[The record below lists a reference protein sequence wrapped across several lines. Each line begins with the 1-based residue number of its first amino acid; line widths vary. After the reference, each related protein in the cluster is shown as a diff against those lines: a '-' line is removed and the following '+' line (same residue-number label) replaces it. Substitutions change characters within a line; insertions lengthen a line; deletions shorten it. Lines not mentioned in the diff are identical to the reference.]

1 VAGITRR
8 ELLQRAVILAGSGIL
23 CGRPYAW
30 AARDPEVGGSRKRLI
45 VIFLRGAVDGLSMVV
60 PYGDPRYYGA
70 RPTIALP
77 RPGSEGG
84 VLALDGHF
92 GLHPAL
98 ASLLPLWRDGTLAFV
113 HACGSPDPSRS
124 HFDAQ
129 DYMESGTPGIKTTP
143 DGWMNRLLAL
153 LPGART
159 ATAAVSVGPTV
170 PRILSGRRPVT
181 NLSLGPRAAHPLP
194 LDRPRVA
201 SAFDRLYQGTD
212 PLSQAYRQGRAAHQH
227 FAAELTDEMQA
238 ADNGAPSPVG
248 FGNEAT
254 QLARLLVRD
263 TTIRLVFL
271 ALSGWDT
278 HVNQGVSD
286 GYLANHLR
294 PLGEGI
300 KNLVDGL
307 GAAYADTVIVLVSEF
322 GRTVRENG
330 NAGTD
335 HGHGNVLWVLGGNIR
350 GRAVYGRWPGLA
362 DAALYQ
368 ERDLAVTTDF
378 REVIAVIL
386 RSHLGLD
393 PRQVEAV
400 FPHAPTP
407 AESLQ
412 RLVRV

>member
-1 VAGITRR
+1 
-8 ELLQRAVILAGSGIL
+8 
-23 CGRPYAW
+23 
-30 AARDPEVGGSRKRLI
+30 
-45 VIFLRGAVDGLSMVV
+45 
-60 PYGDPRYYGA
+60 
-70 RPTIALP
+70 
-77 RPGSEGG
+77 
-84 VLALDGHF
+84 
-92 GLHPAL
+92 
-98 ASLLPLWRDGTLAFV
+98 
-113 HACGSPDPSRS
+113 
-124 HFDAQ
+124 
-129 DYMESGTPGIKTTP
+129 
-143 DGWMNRLLAL
+143 
-153 LPGART
+153 
-159 ATAAVSVGPTV
+159 
-170 PRILSGRRPVT
+170 
-181 NLSLGPRAAHPLP
+181 
-194 LDRPRVA
+194 
-201 SAFDRLYQGTD
+201 
-212 PLSQAYRQGRAAHQH
+212 
-227 FAAELTDEMQA
+227 
-238 ADNGAPSPVG
+238 
-248 FGNEAT
+248 
-254 QLARLLVRD
+254 
-263 TTIRLVFL
+263 VFL